1 MILNYPLTTE
11 KAVKMIES
19 ENKIAFL
26 VDRRASKPEIKKVF
40 EKNFGVKVENIN
52 TEIKQN
58 KKIAYIKLK
67 KDFKAIDVVVKLG
80 LM

>member
-1 MILNYPLTTE
+1 MIIQYPLTTE

-19 ENKIAFL
+19 ENKVTFI
-26 VDRRASKPEIKKVF
+26 VDRRSSKQEIKKTV
-40 EKNFGVKVENIN
+40 EKEFNVKVESVN

-58 KKIAYIKLK
+58 KKVAFVKLK
-67 KDFKAIDVVVKLG
+67 KEFKAMDIATKLG